1 MDPQQFTTMGILG
14 LILTLLTMGL
24 KFFSQKYSD
33 NQKAIDEL
41 DKEIDNAKSFIDF
54 VRIDDKL
61 RNK

>member
-1 MDPQQFTTMGILG
+1 MDSQQFTTMGILG

-33 NQKAIDEL
+33 NKKAIDEL

-61 RNK
+61 RDK